1 VSLKSYNFFIENLK
15 LNFKHNLEDMRMF
28 SCLAAA
34 YIGLTYI
41 IVVILLLV
49 TEQTTN

>member
-15 LNFKHNLEDMRMF
+15 HNLDNTKML

-41 IVVILLLV
+41 NVVILPLV